1 MQIGSGFHDP
11 LLEDSFYH
19 LEFDVYSNVNSG
31 QMSQFREK
39 ISLSDKYTPLFWNLF
54 FFTFSI
60 FKIHWRF

>member
-11 LLEDSFYH
+11 LLVDFFYH

-39 ISLSDKYTPLFWNLF
+39 ISLSDKYTPLFWNLS